1 VITRYGSPN
10 VLERRERADFAA
22 FNKIM
27 KRKGGERP
35 MPEDVIQSEL
45 DTFLAR
51 RGGRPATR
59 FGRCPRGLTSSD
71 ASKTKTRGAEQH
83 VVDN

>member
-27 KRKGGERP
+27 KRKGA
-35 MPEDVIQSEL
+35 S
-45 DTFLAR
+45 
-51 RGGRPATR
+51 
-59 FGRCPRGLTSSD
+59 GRCQRMSSNLSSTHSWHAAED
-71 ASKTKTRGAEQH
+71 ALPH
-83 VVDN
+83 VSVDAPGGSHPQMRRKRKREERNSMW